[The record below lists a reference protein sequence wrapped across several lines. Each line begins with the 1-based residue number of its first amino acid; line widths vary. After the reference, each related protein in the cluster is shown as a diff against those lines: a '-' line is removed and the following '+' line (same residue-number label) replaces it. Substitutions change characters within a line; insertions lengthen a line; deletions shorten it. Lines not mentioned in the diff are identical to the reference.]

1 MTTLTIGLDYDG
13 TFTADPDL
21 WRQFVSDCQRRGHSV
36 ICVTARREPPDFARE
51 PRLPMGVPIVCAGQA
66 FKRDAAAE
74 RTACAKLCMDK
85 AHKMEREAV
94 DAEDEDDG
102 DTRDS
107 NRATAWVLAVCS
119 QEILARKDEP

>member
-1 MTTLTIGLDYDG
+1 MNRDD
-13 TFTADPDL
+13 
-21 WRQFVSDCQRRGHSV
+21 V
-36 ICVTARREPPDFARE
+36 IRWARE
-51 PRLPMGVPIVCAGQA
+51 AEMDAMVGTTRAGKYEPKVNALKSSVPVEWLERFAVLV
-66 FKRDAAAE
+66 AAAE
-74 RTACAKLCMDK
+74 RAACAKLCMDK
-85 AHKMEREAV
+85 AHKMEREAE

>member
-1 MTTLTIGLDYDG
+1 MTRDD
-13 TFTADPDL
+13 
-21 WRQFVSDCQRRGHSV
+21 V
-36 ICVTARREPPDFARE
+36 IRCARE
-51 PRLPMGVPIVCAGQA
+51 AGFQTGVIHAADGSTAFQLVQAIGTGCIVELEHFA
-66 FKRDAAAE
+66 DLVAAAE
-74 RTACAKLCMDK
+74 RSACAKLCMDK

-119 QEILARKDEP
+119 QEILARKDKP

>member
-1 MTTLTIGLDYDG
+1 MNRDD
-13 TFTADPDL
+13 
-21 WRQFVSDCQRRGHSV
+21 V
-36 ICVTARREPPDFARE
+36 IRWARE
-51 PRLPMGVPIVCAGQA
+51 AGVNEEQDSLQVMERFAA
-66 FKRDAAAE
+66 LVAAAE
-74 RTACAKLCMDK
+74 RAACAKLCMDK
-85 AHKMEREAV
+85 AHKMEREAA

>member
-1 MTTLTIGLDYDG
+1 MTLDD
-13 TFTADPDL
+13 
-21 WRQFVSDCQRRGHSV
+21 V
-36 ICVTARREPPDFARE
+36 IRWARE
-51 PRLPMGVPIVCAGQA
+51 AGVNEEQDSLQVMERFAA
-66 FKRDAAAE
+66 LVAAAE
-74 RTACAKLCMDK
+74 RAACAKLCMDK

-119 QEILARKDEP
+119 QEIMARKDKP